1 MMIGTH
7 VKKRHE
13 GLVLD
18 TLFFSPRVDK
28 DGVSLDKKQ
37 VLKALESVYDP
48 EHPISVLDLKI
59 VTSDDIKILP
69 SGVRVEFSPTT
80 PFCPMGGAIGV
91 VIKYAL
97 EKELGAPVDV
107 KVKPGTHVQEKALN
121 ETLSDPT
128 KYEAA
133 RKRFEELGLMDQC
146 IQS

>member
-1 MMIGTH
+1 M
-7 VKKRHE
+7 
-13 GLVLD
+13 
-18 TLFFSPRVDK
+18 
-28 DGVSLDKKQ
+28 SLEKKQ
-37 VLKALESVYDP
+37 VLKALEKVYDP

-59 VTSDDIKILP
+59 VTSDDVTILP
-69 SGVRVEFSPTT
+69 NGVRVEFSPTT

-97 EKELGAPVDV
+97 EKELGVPVEV

-121 ETLSDPT
+121 ETLSDPA

-133 RKRFEELGLMDQC
+133 RKRFEEFGLMDQC